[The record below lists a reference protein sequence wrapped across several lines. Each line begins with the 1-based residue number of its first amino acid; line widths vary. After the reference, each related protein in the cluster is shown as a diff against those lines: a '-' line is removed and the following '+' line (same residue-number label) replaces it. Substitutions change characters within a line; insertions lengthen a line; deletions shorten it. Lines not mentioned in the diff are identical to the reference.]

1 MAIKDKNNLLKSEK
15 DTVNSN
21 DINKNYNVAYC
32 KRIIYDILQRNIRDI
47 LDSDTINNK
56 FILDMEQKSNEFGE
70 KIDELKGI
78 INKNSDDIIETF
90 DKLKGKIEFSN
101 SNVGELNE
109 NFDKLY
115 ESIEVSNKDM
125 SNIINTFNRLN
136 NEYEEMKNISDSISQ
151 ITKQIK
157 LLSLNASIEAARA
170 GEYGKGF
177 AVVASEV
184 KKLSKVTQEKNNNIC
199 ESLDKVS
206 DTIDNLSKVIEYNGQ
221 TLKNTSSLIIQAK
234 NKMDDIKESY
244 EDSMN
249 CIIEAEA
256 KAYES
261 GNVSNHAT
269 KVLDNLIDYYEE
281 QIEMASKL
289 TQDSQNKIQNYISII
304 NLIKQIKIIEK
315 EGSNLQ

>member
-1 MAIKDKNNLLKSEK
+1 MPH
-15 DTVNSN
+15 
-21 DINKNYNVAYC
+21 
-32 KRIIYDILQRNIRDI
+32 
-47 LDSDTINNK
+47 
-56 FILDMEQKSNEFGE
+56 
-70 KIDELKGI
+70 
-78 INKNSDDIIETF
+78 KNSDDIIETF